1 MCGGLLGIVFALTA
15 VLLPLA
21 VLGLPAL
28 LSVVEQAAGVR
39 ADGQVELARWLVVM
53 TLPQVFLYA
62 VAGSGTA
69 VLYSH
74 RRFVLGAIAPAV
86 ENVGVIAVLLL
97 VAARYGTHRADA
109 AGVPV
114 GELLLLGLGA
124 TAAVAGHAA
133 LQWWGAWRCGVVLR
147 PRRGWREP
155 TLVAVIRRA
164 GHALAQA
171 GLLAAQ
177 TLTLLAVASTVAGG
191 AVALQIAL
199 NFYFLPIALIATPV
213 GLATLPRLS
222 RLHRDG
228 ASDGF
233 SDALVRGLMLALF
246 VVTPAALGYVVVA
259 DAVAHVIGVG
269 GLATAS
275 GYAMIA
281 GALAALAI
289 GLVGHT
295 VFFIATQ
302 ASYAA
307 GHTRDPLRSMA
318 LQTTL
323 CLALCV
329 CALLL
334 ARPGR
339 LPSLVGGAYAVGSLV
354 GGAHL
359 LYRTVGGS
367 RAILRRLGA
376 SWARVLG
383 ATILMALPARL
394 VLSLVHDATP
404 GRAGWVLALV
414 ASAATGLAVYLGL
427 QLMLR
432 SRELVWLRSGMH
444 AVPAT
449 PKEAPA

>member
-1 MCGGLLGIVFALTA
+1 
-15 VLLPLA
+15 
-21 VLGLPAL
+21 
-28 LSVVEQAAGVR
+28 
-39 ADGQVELARWLVVM
+39 
-53 TLPQVFLYA
+53 
-62 VAGSGTA
+62 
-69 VLYSH
+69 
-74 RRFVLGAIAPAV
+74 
-86 ENVGVIAVLLL
+86 
-97 VAARYGTHRADA
+97 
-109 AGVPV
+109 
-114 GELLLLGLGA
+114 
-124 TAAVAGHAA
+124 
-133 LQWWGAWRCGVVLR
+133 
-147 PRRGWREP
+147 
-155 TLVAVIRRA
+155 
-164 GHALAQA
+164 
-171 GLLAAQ
+171 
-177 TLTLLAVASTVAGG
+177 
-191 AVALQIAL
+191 
-199 NFYFLPIALIATPV
+199 
-213 GLATLPRLS
+213 
-222 RLHRDG
+222 
-228 ASDGF
+228 
-233 SDALVRGLMLALF
+233 
-246 VVTPAALGYVVVA
+246 
-259 DAVAHVIGVG
+259 
-269 GLATAS
+269 
-275 GYAMIA
+275 
-281 GALAALAI
+281 
-289 GLVGHT
+289 
-295 VFFIATQ
+295 
-302 ASYAA
+302 
-307 GHTRDPLRSMA
+307 MA